1 MSGLCA
7 LSRKGHSL
15 LLFSAWLLLSNPSGT
30 LGKQGTEFQMPMG
43 NPDEA
48 TTSSTARTKYLIQ
61 KRQYALSYNDNTHQ
75 PNWVSW
81 SYTAEDTGSQA
92 RTDAWAVEELLP
104 SGFLRIG
111 TSSFGTPWDR
121 GHMCP
126 SADRTTNFED
136 NKQTFRMSNIIP
148 HHANNNQ
155 GLWATFE
162 TYTRSLAAGGNE
174 VLIITGPS
182 EFNGNT
188 IANGMQIPGSV
199 WKIAVIAPNAS
210 SSVPANQRLT
220 SSSRVIAILTPN
232 IGTAEGLV
240 NNWKSYRTSVEQIE
254 QLTGFTFFTEV
265 NPSVA
270 TYLKNVVDTGTGP
283 NNPTVITSFSPTF
296 GPSGATVTISGFNF
310 GSNPAVEFDGTTAT
324 GVTVVNANTLT
335 ATVPAGATTGNITVT
350 GTGGTDTSSGE
361 FTVTGGSTTPAFS
374 LSTASLTGLIANEG
388 AVGSSRVYTVTGTNL
403 TSNLTVTAPT
413 NFEVSLNNSFFSAN
427 VTLSPVA
434 GALSGVPVYVRIKSG
449 APVGS
454 VFGNVT
460 HVGGG
465 ATSQNLN
472 ISGTVAST
480 APLLIVS
487 TTNLAGFMAVQ
498 GSDGISKNYTVSG
511 LNLTGNIT
519 IAAPSDFEI
528 SLNSSSGYSNSL
540 TLNPVSGTLA
550 NTAVHTRLKNS
561 LSVGSYTG
569 TITHTGGGSS
579 GTSVALSGS
588 VTASGGGGGTA
599 AVLAQWTFES
609 VTSAGAGATFGPA
622 YAEAGLQSGSAALTG
637 LHASSATVYSTPS
650 GNGSPKSIS
659 ANNWTTNDYYQIRFS
674 SAGHQSL
681 KLTFDHTGSSTG
693 PAEFLVSYSTN
704 GGTFT
709 TFSNYD
715 IAKTNATSAATW
727 NNTNSNS
734 VSSVTMN
741 LAPVEG
747 LNNQSDVYLRFVM
760 RSTLALNGGTVGT
773 AGTSRLDNVVVE
785 AVSIDTT
792 PILAPVI
799 TSPTSSIATAY
810 NSFTY
815 TITASNS
822 PTSFAASG
830 LPQGLSLNSTSG
842 VISGTPTVVG
852 QFVVALTAS
861 NAGGD
866 GTGTLT
872 LTVNPN
878 PNAPVIGGTLNAAGQ
893 VGTAFDYQI
902 TVSNSPTS
910 YLAEGL
916 PEGLSLQPTSGRI
929 TGTPTVSGSFAVTL
943 TAFNAVGSDTKTLN
957 LTIKNPRLSISVGQ
971 LTGFSANAGLAS
983 SAQTYTLSGE
993 DLSGVITVTAPTHFE
1008 ISLDGA
1014 SYGSSVPLNP
1024 DGNGTLSMPLSV
1036 RLAASVPVG
1045 IHSGS
1050 IIHTGEGATP
1060 SYLLLQG
1067 EALSITPV
1075 LMLSTDPLSA
1085 FSSTQGKPSI
1095 RQTYTVSG
1103 SSLNENIAVVCPAGF
1118 ELSLNDETYAATVTL
1133 TPTAGTLPETSIY
1146 VRLTGATQGTFSGS
1160 LTHAGGGVANQLVAV
1175 TGQVT
1180 AVVGPPILSPLSG
1193 SVYTG
1198 ASFRHTIV
1206 AGGDSSVTYGAT
1218 GLPAGWTVNSTSG
1231 LISGTASSSA
1241 GMVNF
1246 TVFAINDEGTTSAT
1260 YTLKVVSTTEQDN
1273 VPLSVVINKTQYAV
1287 PDRIELLVVGNSSD
1301 AAAGPPV
1308 DLRGMILKD
1317 FASRSS
1323 LDTGGRF
1330 VFRNVTLWSSV
1341 KAGTLIVLAT
1351 GKTQAE
1357 DLDPSDFV
1365 LRVNLGNLE
1374 YFESGGG
1381 TLDLETNDMI
1391 LLKAAGYGIEGIAG
1405 GIHALGIGAEGTQY
1419 TGFSGKKTR
1428 ARRAFSSSRGY
1439 FGYVLNSGASLS
1451 DFSAN
1456 NGAGLATTKT
1466 FGAGNTTGNSTYIG
1480 NLRATDQTGPTIA
1493 LTGANPL
1500 TVALGV
1506 DFTDPGATATDTS
1519 GDSRPV
1525 TQSGSV
1531 DTAAA
1536 GSYTRSYTAT
1546 DTLGN
1551 VSTVTRAVVVEKG
1564 TPTISTPPLVS
1575 VLTEGQTLLAS
1586 MPSGG
1591 SATYGGVAVSGA
1603 FTWSLPSTQPA
1614 VGTSSQ
1620 LVTFTPSD
1628 VSNYQVVTFSINVT
1642 VNSAQTPLQIWAT
1655 GFGLSGVNAEPG
1667 ADPDGDGLNNAGEF
1681 AFGTSPVDASSRPVT
1696 QSSVTGGIKITYLQR
1711 SGVEYAVKSATDLAV
1726 GFTGSVTPSKSVSQ
1740 PAGLPSGYEQY
1751 EATLTIG
1758 TKGFLKVEATVP

>member
-1 MSGLCA
+1 
-7 LSRKGHSL
+7 
-15 LLFSAWLLLSNPSGT
+15 
-30 LGKQGTEFQMPMG
+30 MPLG

-48 TTSSTARTKYLIQ
+48 TNSSTARTRYLIQ

-111 TSSFGTPWDR
+111 TSTFGTPWDR

-148 HHANNNQ
+148 QHANNNQ

-182 EFNGNT
+182 EFSGST

-199 WKIAVIAPNAS
+199 WKIAVIAPSATS
-210 SSVPANQRLT
+210 LTPAHQRLT

-240 NNWKSYRTSVEQIE
+240 NDWKSYRTSVEQIE
-254 QLTGFTFFTEV
+254 QVTGLHFFSEV
-265 NPSVA
+265 DPAVA

-283 NNPTVITSFSPTF
+283 NTPTVMTSFSPTF
-296 GPSGATVTISGFNF
+296 GPSGTTVTISGFNF
-310 GSNPAVEFDGTTAT
+310 GSNPVVEFDGTTAT

-335 ATVPAGATTGNITVT
+335 ATVPTGATTGSITVA
-350 GTGGTDTSSGE
+350 GTGGMDTSSGE
-361 FTVTGGSTTPAFS
+361 FTVTGGSTTPVFS
-374 LSTASLTGLIANEG
+374 LSTAGLTGLTANEG

-413 NFEVSLNNSFFSAN
+413 NFEVSLNNSFFFAD

-434 GALSGVPVYVRIKSG
+434 GVLSGVPVYVRIKSG

-454 VFGNVT
+454 VSGNVT

-465 ATSQNLN
+465 AASQNLPV
-472 ISGTVAST
+472 SGTVAST
-480 APLLIVS
+480 APLLTVS
-487 TTNLAGFMAVQ
+487 TTNLAGFMAVE
-498 GSDGISKNYTVSG
+498 GSVGISKSYTVSG
-511 LNLTGNIT
+511 LNLTGSIT

-528 SLNSSSGYSNSL
+528 SLNSSSGYNNSL

-579 GTSVALSGS
+579 GTSVALSGL
-588 VTASGGGGGTA
+588 VTASGGGGGMA
-599 AVLAQWTFES
+599 AVLAQWTFENLTS
-609 VTSAGAGATFGPA
+609 GLPVTNSAFGTA

-637 LHASSATVYSTPS
+637 LHASSATAYSTPS
-650 GNGSPKSIS
+650 GNGSARSIS
-659 ANNWTTNDYYQIRFS
+659 ANNWATNDYYQIRFS
-674 SAGHQSL
+674 SAGHQNL

-727 NNTNSNS
+727 NNINSNS

-741 LAPVEG
+741 LTPVEG

-785 AVSIDTT
+785 AVSIGTT
-792 PILAPVI
+792 PTLAPVI

-810 NSFTY
+810 NSFNY
-815 TITASNS
+815 PITASNS

-893 VGTAFDYQI
+893 VGAAFDYQI

-929 TGTPTVSGSFAVTL
+929 TGTPTVAGSFAVTL

-957 LTIKNPRLSISVGQ
+957 LNIKNPRLSISVGQ
-971 LTGFSANAGLAS
+971 LTGFSANVGSAS

-993 DLSGVITVTAPTHFE
+993 DLSGSVTVTAPTYFE
-1008 ISLDGA
+1008 ISLDGTIYSTSLSLSPNGA
-1014 SYGSSVPLNP
+1014 
-1024 DGNGTLSMPLSV
+1024 GNLSELLSV
-1036 RLAASVPVG
+1036 RLVATASAG
-1045 IHSGS
+1045 AHSGS
-1050 IIHTGEGATP
+1050 IFHSGGGADP
-1060 SYLLLQG
+1060 SYLLLEG

-1085 FSSTQGKPSI
+1085 FSTTQGKPSI

-1103 SSLNENIAVVCPAGF
+1103 SRLSGNITVGCPTGF

-1160 LTHAGGGVANQLVAV
+1160 LTHAGGGVDNQLVAV

-1180 AVVGPPILSPLSG
+1180 AAVGPPILSPLSG
-1193 SVYTG
+1193 SVYTST
-1198 ASFRHTIV
+1198 SFRHTIV
-1206 AGGDSSVTYGAT
+1206 AGGDSPVTYGAT

-1231 LISGTASSSA
+1231 LISGTSSSSA
-1241 GMVNF
+1241 GTVNF
-1246 TVFAINDEGTTSAT
+1246 TVSAT
-1260 YTLKVVSTTEQDN
+1260 NSQGVSTAAYSLKIVSTTEQAN
-1273 VPLSVVINKTQYAV
+1273 VPTSVVINKFANGSTHQV
-1287 PDRIELLVVGNSSD
+1287 ELLVIDDTNDLAS
-1301 AAAGPPV
+1301 GPPV
-1308 DLRGMILKD
+1308 DMRGMILKD
-1317 FASRSS
+1317 FGSSRTT
-1323 LDTGGRF
+1323 DEGGKYRF
-1330 VFRNVTLWSSV
+1330 ADHELWAKV
-1341 KAGTLIVLAT
+1341 KAGTLIVLST
-1351 GKTQAE
+1351 GSQSSE
-1357 DLDPSDFV
+1357 DLDPADFV
-1365 LRVNLGNLE
+1365 LRVNLGNTAFFKQEATGFNLE
-1374 YFESGGG
+1374 N
-1381 TLDLETNDMI
+1381 LDMVMI
-1391 LLKAAGYGIEGIAG
+1391 KPASMGAEGFAG
-1405 GIHALGIGAEGTQY
+1405 GIHALAAGRISGSTIYGS
-1419 TGFSGKKTR
+1419 FNGKKLRSNQALT
-1428 ARRAFSSSRGY
+1428 
-1439 FGYVLNSGASLS
+1439 
-1451 DFSAN
+1451 SAN
-1456 NGAGLATTKT
+1456 NIVYANSSSLADFSSTSGSASTSGNLV
-1466 FGAGNTTGNSTYIG
+1466 FGQGNTTGNSNYITQ
-1480 NLRATDQTGPTIA
+1480 LRAIDQNGPTIT

-1500 TVALGV
+1500 ILALGAA
-1506 DFTDPGATATDTS
+1506 FTDPGATATDTS
-1519 GDSRPV
+1519 GGSRSV

-1531 DTAAA
+1531 STAAA
-1536 GSYTRSYTAT
+1536 GSYTRSYMAT

-1551 VSTVTRAVVVEKG
+1551 VSTVTRTVVVEKG
-1564 TPTISTPPLVS
+1564 TPTISTPPLAS
-1575 VLTEGQTLLAS
+1575 SLMEGQTLLAS
-1586 MPSGG
+1586 MLSDGI
-1591 SATYGGVAVSGA
+1591 ATYGGVAVSGA
-1603 FTWSLPSTQPA
+1603 FAWSLPSAQPA
-1614 VGTSSQ
+1614 VGTSAQ
-1620 LVTFTPSD
+1620 LVTFTPTEAN
-1628 VSNYQVVTFSINVT
+1628 NYQAVTFSLNVT
-1642 VNSAQTPLQIWAT
+1642 VNSAQTPIQIWAT
-1655 GFGLSGVNAEPG
+1655 GFGLSGVNTDPG
-1667 ADPDGDGLNNAGEF
+1667 ADSDGDGQSNAAEF
-1681 AFGTSPVDASSRPVT
+1681 AFGTSPVDGSSRPVS
-1696 QSSVTGGIKITYLQR
+1696 QSIVTGGIKITYLQR
-1711 SGVEYAVKSATDLAV
+1711 SGVTYAVKSATDLAV
-1726 GFTGSVTPSKSVSQ
+1726 GFTGSVTPSKSISQ

>member
-1 MSGLCA
+1 
-7 LSRKGHSL
+7 
-15 LLFSAWLLLSNPSGT
+15 
-30 LGKQGTEFQMPMG
+30 MPMG

-61 KRQYALSYNDNTHQ
+61 KRQYALSYNDDTHQ
-75 PNWVSW
+75 ANWVSW
-81 SYTAEDTGSQA
+81 SYTSDDTGSQA

-111 TSSFGTPWDR
+111 TSTFGTPWDR

-188 IANGMQIPGSV
+188 IGNGMQIPGSV

-265 NPSVA
+265 DPSVA

-374 LSTASLTGLIANEG
+374 LSTASLTGLTANEG

-413 NFEVSLNNSFFSAN
+413 NFEVSPNNSFFSAN

-454 VFGNVT
+454 VSGNVT

-511 LNLTGNIT
+511 LNLTGSIT

-609 VTSAGAGATFGPA
+609 VTNAGAGATFGPA

-715 IAKTNATSAATW
+715 IAKTTATSAAIW
-727 NNTNSNS
+727 NNRNSNS

-741 LAPVEG
+741 LTPVTG

-760 RSTLALNGGTVGT
+760 RSTVSLKNGSVAAT
-773 AGTSRLDNVVVE
+773 GTSRLDNVVVE
-785 AVSIDTT
+785 AVSIGTT

-799 TSPTSSIATAY
+799 TSPTSSIATAD

-861 NAGGD
+861 NAEGD
-866 GTGTLT
+866 GMGTLA

-893 VGTAFDYQI
+893 VGAAFDYQI

-957 LTIKNPRLSISVGQ
+957 LNIKNPRLSISVGQ
-971 LTGFSANAGLAS
+971 LTGFSANVGVAS
-983 SAQTYTLSGE
+983 LPQTYTLSGE
-993 DLSGVITVTAPTHFE
+993 DLSGVITATAPTHFE

-1036 RLAASVPVG
+1036 RLAASAPVG

-1067 EALSITPV
+1067 EAISATPV
-1075 LMLSTDPLSA
+1075 FMISANTLSP

-1103 SSLNENIAVVCPAGF
+1103 SGLSGDITVVCPAGF

-1180 AVVGPPILSPLSG
+1180 AAVGPPILSPLSG

-1246 TVFAINDEGTTSAT
+1246 TVSAT
-1260 YTLKVVSTTEQDN
+1260 NSQGVSTGAYSLKVVSTTEQAN
-1273 VPLSVVINKTQYAV
+1273 LPTSVVINKFANGSTHRV
-1287 PDRIELLVVGNSSD
+1287 ELLVIGDTNDLAS
-1301 AAAGPPV
+1301 GPPV
-1308 DLRGMILKD
+1308 DMRGMILKD
-1317 FASRSS
+1317 FGSSRTT
-1323 LDTGGRF
+1323 DEGGKYRF
-1330 VFRNVTLWSSV
+1330 ADHELWAKV
-1341 KAGTLIVLAT
+1341 KAGTLIVLSA
-1351 GKTQAE
+1351 GSQSAE
-1357 DLDPSDFV
+1357 DLDPADFV
-1365 LRVNLGNLE
+1365 LRVNLGNTVFFRQEATGFNLE
-1374 YFESGGG
+1374 N
-1381 TLDLETNDMI
+1381 LDMVMI
-1391 LLKAAGYGIEGIAG
+1391 KPASMGAEGFAG
-1405 GIHALGIGAEGTQY
+1405 GIHALAAGRIWGLTIYGSF
-1419 TGFSGKKTR
+1419 TGKKLRSGKALT
-1428 ARRAFSSSRGY
+1428 
-1439 FGYVLNSGASLS
+1439 
-1451 DFSAN
+1451 SAN
-1456 NGAGLATTKT
+1456 NIVYARSSSLADFSPTSGSAAISGNLV
-1466 FGAGNTTGNSTYIG
+1466 FGQGNTTGNSNYITE
-1480 NLRATDQTGPTIA
+1480 LRATDQTGPTIT

-1500 TVALGV
+1500 TVALGA

-1620 LVTFTPSD
+1620 FVTFTPSD

-1667 ADPDGDGLNNAGEF
+1667 ADPDGDGLSNAAEY
-1681 AFGTSPVDASSRPVT
+1681 AFVTSPMDGASRAVV
-1696 QSSVTGGIKITYLQR
+1696 QSSISGGIKITWLQR
-1711 SGVEYAVKSATDLAV
+1711 NGVTYVVKSGTDLK
-1726 GFTGSVTPSKSVSQ
+1726 TGLSPGIVSQ
-1740 PAGLPSGYEQY
+1740 VKVSPQPVGLPEGVEQY
-1751 EATLTIG
+1751 EASLSGG
-1758 TKGFLKVEATVP
+1758 TQGFLQVEAIVP